1 MSRGKAEVVRMTTEI
16 PTDYMSGE
24 AVADFLSDSRH
35 AIVSTIRK
43 NGSPH
48 LSAVWYLYED
58 NCIYFVVLADSAK
71 CRNIRRD
78 PRVGI
83 CVDGGH
89 ADYRSVLIYG
99 DAEILPGGHEF
110 FSDKKRRIFRRYFD
124 SDDDARAYVEETDAV
139 GEGALIVV
147 RPNRIVGVDVGK

>member
-1 MSRGKAEVVRMTTEI
+1 MTTEI

-58 NCIYFVVLADSAK
+58 NCIYFVALADSVK

-89 ADYRSVLIYG
+89 PDYRSVLIYG
-99 DAEILPGGHEF
+99 DAEILPGDDEF
-110 FSDKKRRIFRRYFD
+110 FSDKKLRIFRRYYD

-147 RPNRIVGVDVGK
+147 RPNRIVGVDMGE

>member
-1 MSRGKAEVVRMTTEI
+1 MTTEI

-58 NCIYFVVLADSAK
+58 NCIYFVVLADSVK

-89 ADYRSVLIYG
+89 PDYRSVLIYG
-99 DAEILPGGHEF
+99 DAEILPGDDEF
-110 FSDKKRRIFRRYFD
+110 FSDKKLRIFRRYYD

-147 RPNRIVGVDVGK
+147 RPNRIVGVDMGE